1 MSDHRLDSRQ
11 GLTRLLPWWYVNLG
25 ADQKRLVG
33 SLSILGGLIPCL
45 VIAWI
50 ASSHA
55 TDFQNQIDALV
66 ASGKGTKA
74 QLLSLSDQM
83 ESSISHAH
91 MAMIIGMI
99 WAFVVAVASTRM
111 STILTRN
118 WLRNLVKMTDEIGDG
133 DLSREIVRDNDSHIG
148 DIQEAIGKMTAS
160 FRATIN
166 RIELAAAELRDAA
179 GEMVHTSDE
188 AGNAIGE
195 VAQSISAISEGAAHQ
210 VDLVTHTSDV
220 VGEIERSVQDAAVHA
235 QRAQSQ
241 SADTEALTEEG
252 VRRAT
257 EVQEAMQSVRETS
270 LATQDMVRSLGEKST
285 SIDLIVQSITDIAEQ
300 TNLLALNA
308 AIEAARAGEQGRG
321 FAVVAEE
328 VRKLAEDAQESAG
341 GIAELILEV
350 RAQTE
355 QAVIAMEGGVEIV
368 EKGFDTVNRNRQT
381 FFDISG
387 SVRALHENSVEISQ
401 LAGGIAQDASSVRGQ
416 IEEVASVAEESS
428 ASTEQVSAS
437 TEQTSAAAE
446 EVTASAH
453 RVAETA
459 ENLAALAGRFKLT
472 KGPVR
477 SIQGQRATTLSP
489 VEADQPVAKESAA

>member
-1 MSDHRLDSRQ
+1 MSEHRFDSRQ
-11 GLTRLLPWWYVNLG
+11 GITRLLPWWYVDLK
-25 ADQKRLVG
+25 ADSKRKVG
-33 SLSILGGLIPCL
+33 SYSILGGLIPCL
-45 VIAWI
+45 IIAWF
-50 ASSHA
+50 ASKHA
-55 TDFQNQIDALV
+55 SNFQHQIDAIV
-66 ASGKGTKA
+66 ASGKGTKS
-74 QLLSLSDQM
+74 QLLTLTEQM
-83 ESSISHAH
+83 QSSISHAR
-91 MAMIIGMI
+91 AAIFVGAI
-99 WAFVVAVASTRM
+99 WAFAVAVLSTRM
-111 STILTRN
+111 STVLTQN
-118 WLRNLVKMTDEIGDG
+118 WIRNLVKMTEEIADG
-133 DLSREIVRDNDSHIG
+133 DLSREIVRDNGSHIG
-148 DIQEAIGKMTAS
+148 DMQEAIGKMTAS

-179 GEMVHTSDE
+179 AEMVHTSDE

-220 VGEIERSVQDAAVHA
+220 VGEIERSVRDAADHA
-235 QRAQSQ
+235 GRAQTQ
-241 SADTEALTEEG
+241 SAETEALTEEG
-252 VRRAT
+252 VLRAT

-270 LATQDMVRSLGEKST
+270 LATQEMVRSLGEKST

-341 GIAELILEV
+341 DIAELILEV

-355 QAVIAMEGGVEIV
+355 HAVIAMEGGVEIV
-368 EKGFDTVNRNRQT
+368 ERGFETVNRNRQT

-401 LAGGIAQDASSVRGQ
+401 LAGGIANDASSVRGQ

-437 TEQTSAAAE
+437 TEETSAAAE
-446 EVTASAH
+446 EVSASAQ
-453 RVAETA
+453 RVAHTA
-459 ENLAALAGRFKLT
+459 AALSELSGRF
-472 KGPVR
+472 
-477 SIQGQRATTLSP
+477 TLPERDS
-489 VEADQPVAKESAA
+489 KAA